1 MKAMILAAGRGERM
15 RPLTDTAPKPLLKA
29 GDKTLIE
36 HSIENLLKA
45 GFNEIVINIAHLGW
59 QIKEYCGNGARWGV
73 SICYSD
79 EGETALETAGGIA
92 KALPLL
98 GEKPFLVVNADII
111 YDFPLTRLRDKSIN
125 LAHLVLID
133 NPPHHPTG
141 DFSLNENGILSEY
154 GADKLT
160 FSGIGVYAP
169 ALFAN
174 LQPGPLKLRP
184 ILNAA
189 MDREQVSGEKH
200 TGLWLDI
207 GTPERL
213 KEINETLNQSS

>member
-15 RPLTDTAPKPLLKA
+15 RPLTDTTPKPLLKA
-29 GDKTLIE
+29 GDKPLIE

-59 QIKEYCGNGARWGV
+59 QIKEYCGNGERWGIT
-73 SICYSD
+73 ICYSD

-98 GEKPFLVVNADII
+98 GEMPFLVVNADII

-133 NPPHHPTG
+133 NPQHHPAG
-141 DFSLNENGILSEY
+141 DFSLNENGLLS
-154 GADKLT
+154 GQGVNKLT
-160 FSGIGVYAP
+160 FSGIGLYAP
-169 ALFAN
+169 ALFTN

-184 ILNAA
+184 VLNAA
-189 MDREQVSGEKH
+189 MLREQVSGEKH

-213 KEINETLNQSS
+213 KEINETLF

>member
-15 RPLTDTAPKPLLKA
+15 RPLTNTTPKPLLRA
-29 GDKTLIE
+29 GNKTLIE
-36 HSIENLLKA
+36 YSIENLLQA

-59 QIKEYCGNGARWGV
+59 QIQEYCGNGGRWGV

-98 GEKPFLVVNADII
+98 GEQPFLVVNADII
-111 YDFPLTRLRDKSIN
+111 YDFPLITLRDQPKN

-133 NPPHHPTG
+133 NPPHHPNG
-141 DFSLNENGILSEY
+141 DFSLNANGLLSEQ

-174 LQPGPLKLRP
+174 IQPGPLKLRP
-184 ILNAA
+184 VLNAA
-189 MDREQVSGEKH
+189 MQQKQVSGEKH

-213 KEINETLNQSS
+213 TEINATLF